1 MGFALSFTCPAAI
14 RSAAAARESKS
25 AANHRIQPEAG
36 HRVAHLNAL
45 RRLDFGPGF
54 QYARPGLH
62 ASCRGQ
68 RQCHVIRQ
76 LGFQKQIRPV
86 GQHHDV
92 AHARTPD
99 AQPPARFQH
108 VPMAGGRSGAAR
120 SAPAPQWEGLLPSV
134 RLKKAGHAPL
144 GILIAAFQARL
155 DSLAARWRPAP
166 YPLRAG

>member
-1 MGFALSFTCPAAI
+1 MPSGDQIGRRRT
-14 RSAAAARESKS
+14 REPKS

-54 QYARPGLH
+54 QYARPDLH
-62 ASCRGQ
+62 ASRRGQ

-76 LGFQKQIRPV
+76 LGFQEQIRPV

-99 AQPPARFQH
+99 AQPQH
-108 VPMAGGRSGAAR
+108 ASQHIPMAGGTLVRPGQLQCR
-120 SAPAPQWEGLLPSV
+120 NGKGLLPSV

-144 GILIAAFQARL
+144 GILIAAFQPRL
-155 DSLAARWRPAP
+155 DSLAAR
-166 YPLRAG
+166 